1 MHILI
6 SFSFFCLVYVAHFE
20 NNCVSSRNGHN
31 NGHNITAEY
40 FKSSD
45 KRIRFKSGWELFAA
59 KNNMVAGIGA
69 LIMFHMTRRGLMI
82 SFDIV
87 RY

>member
-1 MHILI
+1 VSVLGIPKKGKAIL
-6 SFSFFCLVYVAHFE
+6 LAPLD
-20 NNCVSSRNGHN
+20 GHN

-45 KRIRFKSGWELFAA
+45 KRIRFKSGWEVFAA
-59 KNNMVAGIGA
+59 KNNLVAGIGA

-87 RY
+87 HY